1 MKVGDPGDLIDVEV
15 QASKLLALLKHEG
28 CDVLDEV
35 VRDDES
41 FQVGAALKAAL
52 DRRYFVHRDVEM
64 DEFLVQPK
72 CLTQLYLIESFVLHL

>member
-1 MKVGDPGDLIDVEV
+1 MKVGDPGYLIDVEV

-41 FQVGAALKAAL
+41 FQVGAALEAAL

-64 DEFLVQPK
+64 DELSVRTK
-72 CLTQLYLIESFVLHL
+72 CLAQLYLVESFVLHL